1 MWINHSS
8 FSLLPGPQLHADVG
22 DKVNIIFK
30 NMATRSYSIHS
41 HGVKT
46 ESSTVTPTLPGTQG
60 GGGPRAQFNRIYS
73 LSTNDCY
80 QRDVSSK
87 WVCLEEVKEGVRI
100 THREV
105 CLCVCMSTRTFLP
118 GAPQKWRAVKDT
130 IWWYGTSIIHK
141 LHKQRWSLHAQ
152 LEQTPGSIYC
162 AVFGWMFPCLYLKTG
177 S

>member
-46 ESSTVTPTLPGTQG
+46 ESSTVTPTLPGTHG
-60 GGGPRAQFNRIYS
+60 GGGTREQFNRIYS

-87 WVCLEEVKEGVRI
+87 WVCLEEVKEGVRR

-105 CLCVCMSTRTFLP
+105 CLSYACLHRHSSL
-118 GAPQKWRAVKDT
+118 APPRNGELLKILSD
-130 IWWYGTSIIHK
+130 GTGHLQYISCISRDD
-141 LHKQRWSLHAQ
+141 LSML
-152 LEQTPGSIYC
+152 S
-162 AVFGWMFPCLYLKTG
+162 
-177 S
+177 